1 MAYGL
6 PVSIT
11 VSRRQNNM
19 KKLLTIVFL
28 LLAASVF
35 AQSGRT
41 TEFGGVLSAEAEVGL
56 RGPWG
61 VSMEEELRFDH
72 NFLQFDRWL
81 NSVGV
86 DYTSLHDRMNIG
98 LTADYIR
105 RHNDQ
110 GYYEN
115 RGRLGVQVTY
125 TEEWHRFKF
134 QVRSKAI
141 GTFFDERTGEY
152 RVNPRLYWRNRFK
165 VTYQPMNSRYK
176 YALSTELFWLTNDP
190 KKGGLDNLRTVLSV
204 DYRLSRR
211 HYLSAV
217 ARMDNDLWVTE
228 PVDRFY
234 LGLTFKAK
242 Y

>member
-1 MAYGL
+1 MFCDKK
-6 PVSIT
+6 
-11 VSRRQNNM
+11 NM
-19 KKLLTIVFL
+19 KRLLFIALVLVSLEVF
-28 LLAASVF
+28 S
-35 AQSGRT
+35 QSERT
-41 TEFGGVLSAEAEVGL
+41 TDFGGIASAEAEVGL
-56 RGPWG
+56 GG
-61 VSMEEELRFDH
+61 SFGLSVEEELRFDH
-72 NFLQFDRWL
+72 NFTQFDRWL

-86 DYTSLHDRMNIG
+86 NYTCLHNRMNIG
-98 LTADYIR
+98 LTTDYIR

-115 RGRLGVQVTY
+115 RGRLGLALTY
-125 TEEWHRFKF
+125 TEEYHRFKF

-141 GTFFDERTGEY
+141 GTFFDERTGEH
-152 RVNPRLYWRNRFK
+152 RVNPKLYWRNRLK
-165 VTYQPMNSRYK
+165 VTYQPINSRFR

-211 HYLSAV
+211 YYLSV
-217 ARMDNDLWVTE
+217 FARMDNDLWVAE

-234 LGLTFKAK
+234 LGLTLKGK

>member
-1 MAYGL
+1 
-6 PVSIT
+6 
-11 VSRRQNNM
+11 M
-19 KKLLTIVFL
+19 KKLLLIVL
-28 LLAASVF
+28 LLLTVGAF
-35 AQSGRT
+35 AQSKRT
-41 TEFGGVLSAEAEVGL
+41 TDFGGIVSAESEVALGGPFGL
-56 RGPWG
+56 S
-61 VSMEEELRFDH
+61 VEEELRFDH

-86 DYTSLHDRMNIG
+86 DYTCLHNRMNIG

-105 RHNDQ
+105 RHNDR

-115 RGRLGVQVTY
+115 RGRLGLQVTY
-125 TEEWHRFKF
+125 TEDYRRFKF

-141 GTFFDERTGEY
+141 GTFFDERTGEH
-152 RVNPRLYWRNRFK
+152 RVNPRLYWRNRLK
-165 VTYQPMNSRYK
+165 VTYQKPNSRFK

-204 DYRLSRR
+204 DYRLARQYS
-211 HYLSAV
+211 LSV
-217 ARMDNDLWVTE
+217 FARMDNDLWVKE

-234 LGLTFKAK
+234 FGLTFKAK